1 MPVIRSCHLPEHFFM
16 AKNVAI
22 VIQEDPRKTHRP
34 VEALRIALG
43 LSSGS
48 HRTTVV
54 LLGEAARL
62 LGDETDDIIDVEIL
76 EKYLPSIE
84 QLEIPFILQDTSPQ
98 IPVRNT
104 FSIKRENDL
113 AISSIIQSMDCALV
127 F

>member
-1 MPVIRSCHLPEHFFM
+1 M
-16 AKNVAI
+16 AKNIAV

-48 HRTTVV
+48 HIITVV
-54 LLGEAARL
+54 LLGEAVRL
-62 LGDETDDIIDVEIL
+62 LGQDIDDIVDVDIL
-76 EKYLPSIE
+76 EKYLPTVE

-104 FSIKRENDL
+104 FPVKRENDH
-113 AISSIIQSMDCALV
+113 AIHSMIQSMDCALV